1 MIIISRFND
10 LFHQDD
16 ELYVYKTG
24 EPHTHLE
31 GYPKPV
37 EAELG
42 IQGPIDAAFVC
53 GDHHIAH
60 IVKGEKK
67 KQTLNPPPPP
77 PKKDEGKSQSNF
89 FLLLFL
95 R

>member
-1 MIIISRFND
+1 MWLLFLTFYD
-10 LFHQDD
+10 LYHQDD

-37 EAELG
+37 EEELG

-53 GDHHIAH
+53 EDHHIAH
-60 IVKGEKK
+60 VIKGEKRSKLSTLFLHLLLKKNKEEKKK
-67 KQTLNPPPPP
+67 KQ
-77 PKKDEGKSQSNF
+77 S
-89 FLLLFL
+89 
-95 R
+95 